1 MRQKV
6 NGKLFA
12 FTTIPRRFWHSSYM
26 QQKKSSPIYT
36 RAPSRQLLVGYV
48 ACVRDVQIARQ
59 RIRAGS
65 VRLEFS
71 SRVKTFRAT
80 RLGSAR
86 LDSKKARLVP
96 VVTYDLHKRK
106 QEMYS
111 CVATNCAGDELCATN
126 CPRILEK
133 GSNIKHKNLSYLP
146 NAYKYGTIYGSP
158 MHEQNWFQAPN
169 LAQ

>member
-26 QQKKSSPIYT
+26 QQKKSSPIYM

-65 VRLEFS
+65 VWLEFS

-80 RLGSAR
+80 RFGSAR
-86 LDSKKARLVP
+86 LDSTRKKLGSFQWWPLPPTCTGRQRRVGWSSRFWAARLWLF
-96 VVTYDLHKRK
+96 VVFEWTRFLSAIRPTDSYPRQTHFLKMRK
-106 QEMYS
+106 SVQK
-111 CVATNCAGDELCATN
+111 VVG
-126 CPRILEK
+126 R
-133 GSNIKHKNLSYLP
+133 
-146 NAYKYGTIYGSP
+146 
-158 MHEQNWFQAPN
+158 F
-169 LAQ
+169 